1 MRESQGKAVARAY
14 FYQKFLP
21 SCLTA
26 PQLQHGNFLLLLGEQ
41 PRELPYLQELHVPMN
56 QIWSVENQHSIFLK
70 QLQFREREHMA
81 LSLYYGDMAE
91 YLQYLLHE
99 NKQFLVLGLDIE
111 GSFLNQLDPAMTS
124 VMLFC
129 WRTPQSVV
137 ATYSSLG
144 RDRFMVWEGLKS
156 LALFLAIAPKQT
168 AEFLATLSLRY
179 EQAGFT
185 EPVSMVLRDLFW
197 IRSHLEHTLMAS
209 VVVGAVPG
217 SFYQAC
223 AQLQE
228 SLWQAVKK
236 RRRFPL
242 TVGFLQA
249 SVKAWL
255 AENQS
260 AVSRNFI
267 KSCGMGLSWDT
278 LAHVVYNAEH
288 PWSQLCYFAK
298 FRNDGSLISCR
309 EWLLQVLDL
318 FMRQPLLYIARSGKT
333 YELSARV
340 HVLTE
345 LASVALLK
353 ENNRSSR
360 KGDREIYRLF
370 KPRQLEARTL
380 LPHVRGITQ
389 TILAIRKNNG
399 YHGSST
405 Q

>member
-14 FYQKFLP
+14 FYQSFLP

-26 PQLQHGNFLLLLGEQ
+26 SQLQHGNFLLLLGEQ
-41 PRELPYLQELHVPMN
+41 PRELPYLQELRVPMN
-56 QIWSVENQHSIFLK
+56 QIWSVENQHAIFLK
-70 QLQFREREHMA
+70 QLQFREQGH
-81 LSLYYGDMAE
+81 LPISLYYGDMAE
-91 YLQYLLHE
+91 YVQYLLHE
-99 NKQFLVLGLDIE
+99 NKEFLVLGLDVE

-129 WRTPQSVV
+129 WRAPQSVV
-137 ATYSSLG
+137 ATYSSVG

-168 AEFLATLSLRY
+168 AEFLAVLSLRY
-179 EQAGFT
+179 ERAGFT

-217 SFYQAC
+217 SFYREC

-236 RRRFPL
+236 QRRFPL
-242 TVGFLQA
+242 SMGFLQA
-249 SVKAWL
+249 CVKSWL
-255 AENQS
+255 KDNRIAFGNHFNKNRS
-260 AVSRNFI
+260 L
-267 KSCGMGLSWDT
+267 GLSWDT

-298 FRNDGSLISCR
+298 FRNDGNLISCKV
-309 EWLLQVLDL
+309 WLLQVLEL

-333 YELSARV
+333 YELDGRV
-340 HVLTE
+340 RDLSE

-353 ENNRSSR
+353 GNNRTDR

-380 LPHVRGITQ
+380 VPHVRGITQ
-389 TILAIRKNNG
+389 TILAIRKSNG
-399 YHGSST
+399 YHGNSM
-405 Q
+405 